1 MSDKEKKLPQFDP
14 DLSPTSEVNE
24 RAALA
29 RNLFWDRRKR
39 AYVDEDGALVFDQ
52 FGQELE

>member
-29 RNLFWDRRKR
+29 RNLFWDRRNR

-52 FGQELE
+52 CGQELE